1 MDSKSIIQYAKMLKK
16 NFKGLNAL
24 QIAEKL
30 SYKVV
35 SIPIDP
41 DFIVAHN
48 YRYKNGRNLIFIN
61 SCFDEQT
68 KNVLCAHELGHAIL
82 KHPLKN
88 EYTGKEWKWEHEATL
103 FAVSLLFDE
112 EDFNTPFE
120 KMPYYVLKGILDK
133 NISR

>member
-1 MDSKSIIQYAKMLKK
+1 MEKKTIILYAKMLKDK
-16 NFKGLNAL
+16 FKDLNAL
-24 QIAEKL
+24 QIAERL

-35 SIPIDP
+35 SIPADP
-41 DFIVAHN
+41 EFIVAHN
-48 YRYKNGRNLIFIN
+48 YRSKNGKNLIFIN

-68 KNVLCAHELGHAIL
+68 KNVMCAHELGHAIL

-88 EYTGKEWKWEHEATL
+88 EYTGTDWQYEYEATL

-112 EDFNTPFE
+112 ENFNMPFE
-120 KMPYYVLKGILDK
+120 KMPYYILKGILDK